1 MTVTLSP
8 VSIDC
13 AFDAGNILL
22 VDAGNPSRIHLNIRP
37 DTHSGH
43 FQWFHF
49 KASGLTPGH
58 THAFS
63 LDNASQSSY
72 SAASVRGWATRN
84 VIVPD
89 RPCWQLVS

>member
-49 KASGLTPGH
+49 KASGLVPGQ
-58 THAFS
+58 THGFI
-63 LDNASQSSY
+63 LENAGASSY
-72 SAASVRGWATRN
+72 NRAWDGYHAVASY
-84 VIVPD
+84 D
-89 RPCWQLVS
+89 

>member
-72 SAASVRGWATRN
+72 SAAWEATR
-84 VIVPD
+84 
-89 RPCWQLVS
+89 R